1 MSNPPL
7 ASPNESSSSSSG
19 DPISPPPSPSLQAQA
34 LNIRLLNFVILS
46 CFGAAYF
53 GYTSGVIGGCLAL
66 PSFQV
71 SFNLP
76 PSGTGAFNN
85 IATNIVSSI
94 YLGTLLG
101 ALAIIPVADV
111 FGPRMGL
118 AVSAAIY
125 MAGSAMQTWSCGAI
139 TLMYAGRAI
148 AGVGMGG
155 STSVAPM

>member
-1 MSNPPL
+1 MSNPP
-7 ASPNESSSSSSG
+7 SNEQLSNEPTTTTSL
-19 DPISPPPSPSLQAQA
+19 PSPSTNAP
-34 LNIRLLNFVILS
+34 NIRLLKFVILS

-66 PSFQV
+66 PSFQA

-76 PSGTGAFNN
+76 PSGTDAFNN
-85 IATNIVSSI
+85 IASNIVSSI

-101 ALAIIPVADV
+101 ALAIIPIADT
-111 FGPRMGL
+111 FGPRIGL

-125 MAGSAMQTWSCGAI
+125 MAGSAMQTWSSGEIA
-139 TLMYAGRAI
+139 LMYAGRVI
-148 AGVGMGG
+148 AGIGMGG